1 MRESKDI
8 GGPAFPAHPSAMGD
22 HDGMTLRDWFAGMAM
37 QTLIRPDVTA
47 EYTQEVFRTFKISE
61 AAYKMA
67 DLMIQEREA

>member
-1 MRESKDI
+1 MRESND
-8 GGPAFPAHPSAMGD
+8 GGPAFPSTHPHGREE
-22 HDGMTLRDWFAGMAM
+22 GMTLRDWFAGLAM

-47 EYTQEVFRTFKISE
+47 EYTQEVFRTHKISE